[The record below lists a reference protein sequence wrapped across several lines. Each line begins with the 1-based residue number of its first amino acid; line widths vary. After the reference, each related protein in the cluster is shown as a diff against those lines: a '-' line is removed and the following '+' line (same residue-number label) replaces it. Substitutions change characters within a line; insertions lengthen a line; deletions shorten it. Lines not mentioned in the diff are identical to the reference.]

1 MKNIMKPLRFLED
14 HIAVI
19 LAVFCPAWV
28 GIFLVLMIGLPLLP
42 EKIARKVSPEPLH
55 IMLAVLG
62 SLVICVLI
70 AILRMVRDVKA
81 GKPKQ
86 ILIYPLL
93 IALDIFFMLYVLNLY
108 VALQLKQDNANTSGN
123 LSHISN
129 RLFMYEME
137 HGGYPPQQ
145 DMKSLLDTLG
155 IGKSDLR
162 KTFFFDVY
170 SAEYHAP
177 AEDSYDPNETIIT
190 IRTKW
195 FVPESCKA
203 TLLFLRREGSVGTE
217 YLKDKN
223 PPPETKQENNRS
235 AAIPDPE

>member
-1 MKNIMKPLRFLED
+1 MKNITKLLYYLED

-62 SLVICVLI
+62 SLVLCVVI

-81 GKPKQ
+81 GKPKQIQ

-123 LSHISN
+123 LSHISK
-129 RLFMYEME
+129 RLFVYEME
-137 HGGYPPQQ
+137 HGNYPPQQ
-145 DMKSLLDTLG
+145 DFRSLLETLG
-155 IGKSDLR
+155 MNESDFS
-162 KTFFFDVY
+162 KTRFYDLY

-177 AEDSYDPNETIIT
+177 VVGSSDETIIT

-195 FVPESCKA
+195 FIPESSKA
-203 TLLFLRREGSVGTE
+203 TLLFLRRDGSVGNE
-217 YLKDKN
+217 YLKN
-223 PPPETKQENNRS
+223 THAG
-235 AAIPDPE
+235 AAK